1 MKSATLYLW
10 AENDR
15 ELILGVLL
23 CVLESLLG
31 HCFFFSFAIWVFG
44 GFWESCH
51 AHFQVFQSHS
61 KQLLSDVILD
71 EIN

>member
-23 CVLESLLG
+23 CVLESLHG
-31 HCFFFSFAIWVFG
+31 HCFFFQFCYL
-44 GFWESCH
+44 GFWGFLGVLSCTI
-51 AHFQVFQSHS
+51 FRFFNLTRGSSCQM
-61 KQLLSDVILD
+61 
-71 EIN
+71 